1 MLFFFLMVNLP
12 PRPQPFPRWERG
24 LFNETTQWKS
34 WKRSL
39 KHNSLK
45 FSKPD
50 CKSCRVTCAV
60 ASAHR
65 SACSGL
71 QTCIPLRPWQDG
83 ATRLT
88 GAFVYLVEAICVPV
102 TLPSLLHCLP
112 LLRRLAAGQRPMEE
126 TPFHYKVYI
135 PPAQRYYGL
144 AEQLPTQ
151 YQDLPW
157 PDRLPPQK
165 Q

>member
-1 MLFFFLMVNLP
+1 MVNPP

-24 LFNETTQWKS
+24 LFSETTQWKS
-34 WKRSL
+34 WKRPP

-45 FSKPD
+45 VSTLD
-50 CKSCRVTCAV
+50 CKSCRVTCAA
-60 ASAHR
+60 ASAHC

-71 QTCIPLRPWQDG
+71 QTCIPLRHWQDG
-83 ATRLT
+83 TTRLT

-126 TPFHYKVYI
+126 TPFHYKVCL

-144 AEQLPTQ
+144 AEQLPAH

-157 PDRLPPQK
+157 PDCLPPQN